1 MAAGPEDPSMRRVIS
16 AASVTEA
23 RLPEAMLR
31 SCIHRHKVKPAA
43 DGLWHFEQR
52 ARTGTSSYVLQLRPR
67 ELEWFELAP
76 SIVAINGVDEKGRAR
91 RMGATQGKTLQ
102 HAVRDLSNA
111 TVHSAIFASCAQI
124 EHDDWPAYL
133 RMWTNGESVFVRK
146 IFTPEVWVTIP
157 RPVVR
162 QIRQYPELF
171 GFKPYPPT

>member
-1 MAAGPEDPSMRRVIS
+1 MAAGPEEATSDRVVY
-16 AASVTEA
+16 AASVSDA

-31 SCIHRHKVKPAA
+31 ECINRHHVKPAT

-52 ARTGTSSYVLQLRPR
+52 ARIGTGNFVLQLRPR

-76 SIVAINGVDEKGRAR
+76 SIVAINSFDEKGRAR

-102 HAVRDLSNA
+102 HAVRDLGNA

-146 IFTPEVWVTIP
+146 IFTTDIWARFP
-157 RPVVR
+157 RAVVQ
-162 QIRQYPELF
+162 QIRQHPQLF
-171 GFKPYPPT
+171 GFKPYAA